1 MKNRPKIFTIGGA
14 TFDIF
19 IKAYDQAIMRITTP
33 QERDEWLCLRY
44 GGKVIVDSVIET
56 FGGGATNTSVAFSR
70 MGFDANFLGKI
81 GAHHGDKV
89 IENLE
94 KEGVNTKF
102 TKKTNRDQTA
112 FSTIINTFEGD
123 RTVLGYA
130 GANKY
135 FNAKDLP
142 LKELETADWIF
153 LNHLTEEHSKIPDM
167 LLKIL
172 KKNPNIKL
180 AWNPG
185 HEQLVQGIRKWKK
198 LLDRTEILFV
208 NKEEASLFA
217 RTPYQLA
224 GIKKDDPEFHIHVT
238 KKFLPPYADDVSEIM
253 LKFFETGVKNV
264 VITDGRNGSQASDG
278 KNIWFCPII
287 SHKRIDTLGAGDA
300 FASGFTSA
308 NILGKSLKDA
318 LIYGT
323 LNANS
328 VVNHFGA
335 QAGLLTKTEMDKKY
349 KAQKMCTT
357 NTKLTK

>member
-1 MKNRPKIFTIGGA
+1 MKKPKIFTIGGA

-19 IKAYDQAIMRITTP
+19 IKAHDQAIMRITTP
-33 QERDEWLCLRY
+33 EERDEWLCLRY
-44 GGKVIVDSVIET
+44 GGKVIVDSVVET
-56 FGGGATNTSVAFSR
+56 FGGGATNTGVAFAR
-70 MGFDANFLGKI
+70 MGFDANYVGKI
-81 GAHHGDKV
+81 GAHHGDRV
-89 IENLE
+89 IENLLN
-94 KEGVNTKF
+94 EGVNTEFVQK
-102 TKKTNRDQTA
+102 TKKDQTA

-135 FNAKDLP
+135 FNVKDLP
-142 LKELETADWIF
+142 LKELEGADWIF
-153 LNHLTEEHSKIPDM
+153 LNHLTEENSKIPEM

-172 KKNPNIKL
+172 KKNPSIKL

-185 HEQLVQGIRKWKK
+185 HEQLVQGISKWKK
-198 LLDRTEILFV
+198 LLERTEILFV

-224 GIKKDDPEFHIHVT
+224 GVKKDDPEHHIHVA
-238 KKFLPPYADDVSEIM
+238 KNFLPPYADDVSEIM
-253 LKFFETGVKNV
+253 LKFFKTGVKNV

-278 KNIWFCPII
+278 KEIWFCPIV

-308 NILGKSLKDA
+308 KILGKSLKDA
-318 LIYGT
+318 LLYGT

-335 QAGLLTKTEMDKKY
+335 QKGLLASSEINKKY
-349 KAQKMCTT
+349 KASKMRIKKS
-357 NTKLTK
+357 KLTD